1 MKGSKRQGKL
11 WLHVSFLAA
20 IMYGQNVWKSV
31 LKGNIN
37 SYRCNSE
44 LPAVWRHEGCDV
56 LRQRRWTLDVDA
68 VNILTNLSDQRSRH
82 RQLLIF
88 TWRFQQ
94 VTCCLCV

>member
-1 MKGSKRQGKL
+1 M
-11 WLHVSFLAA
+11 
-20 IMYGQNVWKSV
+20 
-31 LKGNIN
+31 N

-94 VTCCLCV
+94 VTCCLCVDLFSPVNMWCSPFVCVYFLCLQHD